1 MHKSWITGYGGL
13 LMDKEKKPGMS
24 LKRRITL
31 QFAVLMI
38 IITIVVNYVGY
49 SSLKNTYFRLYNEKA
64 RDVVAMLASQV
75 DGDKIRAYVETG
87 ETDEYYYEL
96 VKEFN
101 RVKSSITGIEYLY
114 LFCPE
119 KDYFTYV
126 LDSYEEGDDPD
137 NINKLGD
144 VFNYGEMEKTHLV
157 PDVEAGRASTDII
170 RGEDVGYGQTISAW
184 APVFDSEGKVAGM
197 VEADCILSDLN
208 TIVRN
213 YAIKT
218 IGILVICLIGFLV
231 AMIWVLRRNV
241 TEPIGQLTEMVNS
254 YDHKSI
260 EPKKFRCDDEIQWLG
275 DSFVD
280 MTRRIEE
287 YTSEVARVTAEKE
300 RIGAELNVA
309 TQIQSDMLP
318 SIFPPFPNKKEF
330 ELYALMDPAKEV
342 GGDFYD
348 FFLVDDNH
356 IALVMAD
363 VCGKGVPAALF
374 MVIAKTLIK
383 NSTLTGISPAQVLS
397 SVNEQLCEGNEAEFF
412 VTVWLAIVELS
423 TGKGIAAN
431 AGHEHP
437 VLRRAGGNYELVE
450 YRHSPAVAT
459 MSGILFKEH
468 TFELNP
474 GDSLFVYTDGVPEAT
489 DSADEMYGSGR
500 MVEALNRVPD
510 AQPEELIKCL
520 RADMAEFTGDAQ
532 QFDDITMLSFRY
544 NGPDKN
550 TVTNTD
556 ENTDMCEDELTLDA
570 KTENL
575 ERVLDFVGSRL
586 DKTDCSEKLKV
597 QINIAVEELF
607 VNIAHYAYKQLQT
620 IGSATVRV
628 EVEKDPL
635 AVSITFIDSGHPYN
649 PLEKP
654 DPDVT
659 LPAEKR
665 QIGGL
670 GIFMVKKS
678 MDAIEYEYKDG
689 RNILKI
695 KKNLN

>member
-38 IITIVVNYVGY
+38 IITIVINYVGY

-157 PDVEAGRASTDII
+157 PDIEAGRASTDII

-218 IGILVICLIGFLV
+218 IGILVICLIGLLV

>member
-1 MHKSWITGYGGL
+1 
-13 LMDKEKKPGMS
+13 MDKEKKPGMS

>member
-1 MHKSWITGYGGL
+1 
-13 LMDKEKKPGMS
+13 MDKEKKPGMS

-157 PDVEAGRASTDII
+157 PDIEAGRASTDII

-218 IGILVICLIGFLV
+218 IGILVICLIGLLV

-510 AQPEELIKCL
+510 AQPEELIKYL

-575 ERVLDFVGSRL
+575 DRVLDFVGSRL

-678 MDAIEYEYKDG
+678 VDAIEYEYKDG

>member
-157 PDVEAGRASTDII
+157 PDIEAGRASTDII

-218 IGILVICLIGFLV
+218 IGILVICLIGLLV

-510 AQPEELIKCL
+510 AQPEELIKYL

-575 ERVLDFVGSRL
+575 DRVLDFVGSRL

-678 MDAIEYEYKDG
+678 VDAIEYEYKDG